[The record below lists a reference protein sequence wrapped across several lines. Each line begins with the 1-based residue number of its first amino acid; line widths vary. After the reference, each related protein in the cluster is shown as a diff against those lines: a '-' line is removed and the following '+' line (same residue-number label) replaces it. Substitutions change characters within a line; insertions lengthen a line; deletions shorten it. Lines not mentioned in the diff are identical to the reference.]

1 MVTNKEIASW
11 LGISQQALSNF
22 VRGNAG
28 MSLSRLLRVARR
40 TGIPIE
46 KLLTLRGGSLRGA
59 RLKVRLRDAYR
70 ARKDA
75 DQAHG

>member
-28 MSLSRLLRVARR
+28 MSMTRLLLVARR

-46 KLLTLRGGSLRGA
+46 KLLTLRGGRLRGA

-70 ARKDA
+70 TAKDR
-75 DQAHG
+75 DQAVG